1 VPRPARIEAG
11 FEWTDRCRA
20 RRISAVARGEVL
32 SIGPLVAAGRRVEA
46 VHLRVRTAFSGRVTG
61 AYVMDSWLRR
71 SDGLLLRRTFE
82 SETRVRSA
90 VGTVPAR
97 ERYSLRI
104 RSLRPR

>member
-1 VPRPARIEAG
+1 M
-11 FEWTDRCRA
+11 D
-20 RRISAVARGEVL
+20 AVR
-32 SIGPLVAAGRRVEA
+32 
-46 VHLRVRTAFSGRVTG
+46 LRVRAAFSGRVTG
-61 AYVMDSWLRR
+61 GYVMDSWLRR

-104 RSLRPR
+104 RSLQPR